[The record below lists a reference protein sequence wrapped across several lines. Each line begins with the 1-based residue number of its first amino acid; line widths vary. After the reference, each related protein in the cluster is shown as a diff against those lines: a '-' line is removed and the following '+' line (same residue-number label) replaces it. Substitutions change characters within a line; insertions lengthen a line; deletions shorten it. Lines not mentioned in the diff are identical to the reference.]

1 MEKGGSALQILRGS
15 SLPQVV
21 QEEIQRMILE
31 GEFEPGEK
39 LGEVELAM
47 RLGVSRGPVRE
58 AFRGLEEVGL
68 ISFAKNRGVF
78 IRQHSI
84 EEIRELYIVRAGLEE
99 MIGRLLT
106 PKITKPEIKELYDY
120 IERMENSYSYN
131 GARGYFDLNMKF
143 HDRIAEIAGNQKLLE
158 VYRRLANETLLVR
171 QRSLSLGGNFLA
183 SSKEHRA
190 IVESLASR
198 DSFLAARTIS
208 DHVKNGLERLIELMQ
223 SRTAPN
229 AKASMPAGAP
239 GKSIA

>member
-143 HDRIAEIAGNQKLLE
+143 HDRIAEIAGNQNFSKSTVGLQTKLCSCVSAAYPLA
-158 VYRRLANETLLVR
+158 VTSLLLARNIGRSWSRLRVGIRFSRRV
-171 QRSLSLGGNFLA
+171 Q
-183 SSKEHRA
+183 
-190 IVESLASR
+190 
-198 DSFLAARTIS
+198 
-208 DHVKNGLERLIELMQ
+208 
-223 SRTAPN
+223 
-229 AKASMPAGAP
+229 
-239 GKSIA
+239 